1 MTDDLAAPGRARPRA
16 RVPASPARRSPR
28 RPPSRSCVPVTSTR
42 SGRGRADAPALRLP
56 AGPGSSSG
64 TVVRSAGTRPGVTRQ
79 RRESAGEW
87 RFGVQGVV
95 CRADTGP
102 VIGGEF
108 GAVLARAQGG
118 DEEAFARLFRDVQPA
133 LLRYLRVI
141 AAEAAEDV
149 AAETWL
155 GVVAGL
161 TGFRGGEEG
170 FPGGRFTIARQRAG
184 EAGRERERRPGAGA
198 VRCWGGGRAGRAAWA
213 SPRG

>member
-16 RVPASPARRSPR
+16 CVPASPARRSPR

-42 SGRGRADAPALRLP
+42 SGGGRADDRELRLP
-56 AGPGSSSG
+56 AGPGGSSV
-64 TVVRSAGTRPGVTRQ
+64 TVGRSAGTRPGVSRQ

-149 AAETWL
+149 AAETGL
-155 GVVAGL
+155 GGVGGL
-161 TGFRGGEEG
+161 AGFRGGG
-170 FPGGRFTIARQRAG
+170 
-184 EAGRERERRPGAGA
+184 
-198 VRCWGGGRAGRAAWA
+198 GGGRGGAGPVA
-213 SPRG
+213 RGPGGGAGGG

>member
-16 RVPASPARRSPR
+16 CVPASPARRSPR

-87 RFGVQGVV
+87 RFGVRGVV

-155 GVVAGL
+155 GGVGGV
-161 TGFRGGEEG
+161 TGFWGGGGAVPGGVFAHRGG
-170 FPGGRFTIARQRAG
+170 PGGGAG
-184 EAGRERERRPGAGA
+184 GGRGRPPGAGA
-198 VRCWGGGRAGRAAWA
+198 
-213 SPRG
+213 